1 MHGYSLIW
9 DDSDAKKSFSLR
21 KSSEIVGN
29 HAKAGNMAVEM
40 GEKHDEDGKVDI
52 LTRITD
58 SIDNHLRGFRVR
70 KERVF

>member
-1 MHGYSLIW
+1 
-9 DDSDAKKSFSLR
+9 
-21 KSSEIVGN
+21 
-29 HAKAGNMAVEM
+29 MAVEM
-40 GEKHDEDGKVDI
+40 EEKHDEDDKVDI